1 MPEYSSPG
9 VYVEE
14 IGIDAKP
21 IEGVSTSTLGI
32 LGETER
38 GPTLP
43 KLVTSWMEYQRIFGS
58 YFGKCK
64 YLPYAVEGFFKNGGK
79 RCYVAR
85 IIQISATKACL
96 TLKTEANVEALII
109 EAIGEGAFGKKIA
122 VKTQKNGDQKT
133 FKLIAYYWKTLP
145 QELYDPLLNLKEDCD
160 KPRPDVVEVYDSVS
174 VDASSPDCYETKV
187 NGVSNLIQIR
197 KPASAPAIP
206 KDSTDGIP
214 TLLAGDT
221 CNESDPIVLS
231 DYTRTDPNVP
241 HGQRKGLSGL
251 AEIDEISLIYV
262 PAVMSVNG
270 LYDALIAHCETLKD
284 RFAII
289 DVAAGTSDPTKPG
302 DSSYGAFYCP
312 WIKIVDPKSGLVVS
326 VPPGGHIA
334 GIYVRGDIERGVHK
348 APANEVVL
356 GADSLEYTFAQSKQ
370 DTLNPNGVNCVI
382 AFPGRGIRV
391 WGARTMSPDP
401 IWKYVNIRRL
411 FIYLEKSI
419 EKGTQWAVFEP
430 NNEKLWATVKQAVT
444 QFLTTV
450 WKNGAL
456 LGTTAQEA
464 FFVKC
469 DRTTMTQDDINNGRL
484 IVVIGVAPIKPA
496 EFVIFRIAQWHGG
509 SSATES

>member
-1 MPEYSSPG
+1 MPEYLSPG
-9 VYVEE
+9 VYIEE
-14 IGIDAKP
+14 IEIGAKP

-32 LGETER
+32 IGETER

-43 KLVTSWMEYQRIFGS
+43 KLVTSWLEYQRIFGS

-85 IIQISATKACL
+85 IIQSSATKASL
-96 TLKTEANVEALII
+96 TLKTDANLAALII

-133 FKLIAYYWKTLP
+133 FKLIAYYWKNPP
-145 QELYDPLLNLKEDCD
+145 QELYDPLLNLKEDCN
-160 KPRPDVVEVYDSVS
+160 KPKPDVVEVYDRVS
-174 VDASSPDCYETKV
+174 VDPISPDFYETKV
-187 NGVSNLIQIR
+187 NGVSNLIQIT
-197 KPASAPAIP
+197 KPATAPAIP
-206 KDSTDGIP
+206 KDSTNGIP

-221 CNESDPIVLS
+221 GNESDPIVLS
-231 DYTRTDPNVP
+231 DYKREDPNVP

-251 AEIDEISLIYV
+251 AEIDEISLIYT
-262 PAVMSVNG
+262 PALIRVNG

-289 DVAAGTSDPTKPG
+289 DVEAGTPDPAKPG
-302 DSSYGAFYCP
+302 DTSYGAFYCP
-312 WIKIVDPKSGLVVS
+312 WINIVDSKTGLVVAI
-326 VPPGGHIA
+326 PPGGYIA
-334 GIYVRGDIERGVHK
+334 GIYARSDLERGVHK

-356 GADSLEYTFAQSKQ
+356 GADSLEYTFTKGKQ
-370 DTLNPNGVNCVI
+370 DILNPKGVNCI
-382 AFPGRGIRV
+382 RAFPGRGIRV
-391 WGARTMSPDP
+391 WGARTMSDDS
-401 IWKYVNIRRL
+401 IWKYVNVRRL
-411 FIYLEKSI
+411 FIFLEKSI

-430 NNEKLWATVKQAVT
+430 NNEKLWARVKQTIT

-456 LGTTAQEA
+456 LGMTPEEA

-469 DRTTMTQDDINNGRL
+469 DRTTMTQDDIDNGRL
-484 IVVIGVAPIKPA
+484 IVIIGVAPTKPA
-496 EFVIFRIAQWHGG
+496 EFVIFRISQWQGG
-509 SSATES
+509 SSATE